1 MEGVNLTIILVSL
14 LILFSRMDFKHKIIQ
29 WNCRGLK
36 PNFNE
41 VSLLISEYNPSVF
54 CFQETFLKPDDNIS
68 LKGFNIY
75 NYVHTDCLRP
85 SGGASVFVKSSFPQR
100 KIDLQ
105 TELQATAV
113 SVTLDKEITI
123 CSVYIPPS
131 FSLNSQHL
139 DSLLQQLPS
148 PYIILGDLGEKA
160 LLTLH
165 VVTEMHFFTSEKPK
179 KYHAWSCQN
188 VCDAL
193 TFLLDNIFIRF
204 GTKLYRQVVGIPM
217 GTNCAPLVAD
227 LFLFCYERDF
237 MMSLSD
243 DKQADVI
250 DAFNTTSR
258 YLDDILNINNVYF
271 DNMVSQI
278 YPSELQ
284 LNKANASD
292 TEAAF
297 LDLHLS
303 ISNDIVSTKIYDKRD
318 DFDFEIVNFPFL
330 DGDVPRSTSYGVY
343 ISQLIRFARA
353 SSYVVDFNTR
363 NKLLTQKLLKQGYR
377 YHKLRK
383 TFSKFYRRYYDLISK
398 FQVGLKS
405 LLRQGLS

>member
-1 MEGVNLTIILVSL
+1 MAQSVGSLTLKPARLVRDPTAQHFFLQIIFLHLSPQL
-14 LILFSRMDFKHKIIQ
+14 LICISEVFDVSRVSSRGSFTYKILSNETVDPYLKYFTFSM
-29 WNCRGLK
+29 
-36 PNFNE
+36 
-41 VSLLISEYNPSVF
+41 LLIP
-54 CFQETFLKPDDNIS
+54 
-68 LKGFNIY
+68 
-75 NYVHTDCLRP
+75 
-85 SGGASVFVKSSFPQR
+85 
-100 KIDLQ
+100 
-105 TELQATAV
+105 
-113 SVTLDKEITI
+113 
-123 CSVYIPPS
+123 
-131 FSLNSQHL
+131 
-139 DSLLQQLPS
+139 
-148 PYIILGDLGEKA
+148 
-160 LLTLH
+160 
-165 VVTEMHFFTSEKPK
+165 
-179 KYHAWSCQN
+179 
-188 VCDAL
+188 
-193 TFLLDNIFIRF
+193 
-204 GTKLYRQVVGIPM
+204 
-217 GTNCAPLVAD
+217 
-227 LFLFCYERDF
+227 
-237 MMSLSD
+237 
-243 DKQADVI
+243 
-250 DAFNTTSR
+250 SR

-330 DGDVPRSTSYGVY
+330 DGDVPRPTSYGVY

-353 SSYVVDFNTR
+353 SSYVADFNTR

-405 LLRQGLS
+405 LLRQGLSEPDFYGDLVYKLKKIVGSNNFSAQFIKIISHYKKIGYNINVLQQTACLVVNPITVGNFAFLFNCTPVGRTSDSMMVPT